1 MLYNDSY
8 DRRKDMPPIRKVQ
21 REDIVNISLEILKN
35 ESMESLNA
43 RRIAK
48 ELNCSVQPIFY
59 NFENM
64 DDLKTAVFNKIYS
77 IYLEYMNK
85 GSKEENA
92 YKGMG
97 LAYIRFAKDYPNYF
111 KTIFMNKTDLT
122 PDVFIDNDDMGN
134 NIIKYGMEFT
144 GFDYETQKDFHLKVW
159 IFTHGLATLV
169 ATKTVKISDEEVEKL
184 LEETVMEM
192 VTGIKRG

>member
-1 MLYNDSY
+1 
-8 DRRKDMPPIRKVQ
+8 MPPIRKVQ
-21 REDIVNISLEILKN
+21 KEDIIMTSLEILKT
-35 ESMESLNA
+35 ESMDSLNA

-48 ELNCSVQPIFY
+48 ELDCSVQPIFY

-64 DDLKTAVFNKIYS
+64 EDLKNAVFAEMYNIYR
-77 IYLEYMNK
+77 EYMIK
-85 GSKEENA
+85 GSKEEKS

-122 PDVFIDNDDMGN
+122 PDLFIDNDDLGN
-134 NIIKYGMEFT
+134 DIIKYGMEFS
-144 GFDYETQKDFHLKVW
+144 GFDYDKQKDFHLKVW

-169 ATKTVKISDEEVEKL
+169 ATKTVKISDEEIEKL
-184 LEETVMEM
+184 LEMTVREM
-192 VTGIKRG
+192 ITGIKKG

>member
-1 MLYNDSY
+1 
-8 DRRKDMPPIRKVQ
+8 MPPIRKVQ
-21 REDIVNISLEILKN
+21 REDIINISLEILKN
-35 ESMESLNA
+35 ESMDSLNA
-43 RRIAK
+43 RRIAS